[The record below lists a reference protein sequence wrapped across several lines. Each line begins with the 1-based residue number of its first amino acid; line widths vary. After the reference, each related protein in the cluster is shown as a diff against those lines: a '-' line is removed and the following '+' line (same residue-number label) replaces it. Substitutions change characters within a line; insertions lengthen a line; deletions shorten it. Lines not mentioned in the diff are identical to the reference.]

1 MKRVLSALL
10 VAILLVMLTGCT
22 ETAYSEDDFVYNF
35 NTPQIQFWIPE
46 SAEELVGEADCVY
59 EGVVTDISFVA
70 GYQGHIFC
78 LSTVYTVL
86 VTDEYKGNA
95 GMIEYVISEGG
106 IYNYKVAEQVQA
118 WRDAGREDPA
128 VINLP
133 KYVPVLEIGETYI
146 FFVGEQLSDA
156 PYKGYRLAGHPSQ
169 FATPTNDNSD
179 DNDNDKIDRRWPGIV
194 IPKEEV
200 YEYFGVNP
208 VVRTVLRIGLCVV
221 IVASVTVVTVL
232 IIRKKKKKPAPECP
246 EDDTPE

>member
-1 MKRVLSALL
+1 MKRLLSVLLMAVLL
-10 VAILLVMLTGCT
+10 LLSGCT

-70 GYQGHIFC
+70 GYQGRIFC

-95 GMIEYVISEGG
+95 GMIEYVISQGG
-106 IYNYKVAEQVQA
+106 IYNYKVDEQVQA
-118 WRDAGREDPA
+118 WRNAGREDPA

-146 FFVGEQLSDA
+146 YSLS
-156 PYKGYRLAGHPSQ
+156 
-169 FATPTNDNSD
+169 
-179 DNDNDKIDRRWPGIV
+179 
-194 IPKEEV
+194 
-200 YEYFGVNP
+200 
-208 VVRTVLRIGLCVV
+208 VRN
-221 IVASVTVVTVL
+221 
-232 IIRKKKKKPAPECP
+232 
-246 EDDTPE
+246 